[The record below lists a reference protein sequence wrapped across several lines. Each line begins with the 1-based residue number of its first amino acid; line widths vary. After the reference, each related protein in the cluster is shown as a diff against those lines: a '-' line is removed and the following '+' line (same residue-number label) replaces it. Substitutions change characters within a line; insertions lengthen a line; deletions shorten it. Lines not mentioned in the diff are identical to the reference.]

1 MRNPFKKRQLD
12 VPFTGTETTLWPQA
26 AAFFNEMQQLGSF
39 FSPRMAE
46 RVWVANRCIQ
56 LNAQQI
62 AAMRLKF
69 FGSTELVPEPAWV
82 SNPDPV
88 WFPNGIGDAVFTIV
102 RHIYGWG
109 YAILHVTDRYADGF
123 PRGWTVV
130 DPEAVQVELSKTGR
144 RQYRLSG
151 SQTLLDP
158 ADIVQIDRNPGGLHG
173 TSALRSYA
181 NQAWG
186 VIYGGQ
192 LTQNTMSSGGVPQSV
207 LKADTTLNET
217 QARAL
222 QSQWTESA
230 RPAGAPAI
238 LPKGLDFDVLSFSP
252 KDLLLLDA
260 QKFNAQV
267 VASAFGVPAFLLNL
281 PMEGSLIYQ
290 NPQMLGEYWWRFEL
304 RATAKRVADAM
315 TANLLPR
322 GNAVLFESSDT
333 FAPLTEATNID
344 DSTVIQASPADQ
356 PGTIT
361 PIRPVEVTA

>member
-1 MRNPFKKRQLD
+1 MRLNPFKKRQLD
-12 VPFTGTETTLWPQA
+12 VPFTGTEVTLWPQA
-26 AAFFNEMQQLGSF
+26 AAFFNEIQQAGAF
-39 FSPRMAE
+39 FSPRLAE

-62 AAMRLKF
+62 AAMQLKF
-69 FGSTELVPEPAWV
+69 FGSSDLVPEPAWV
-82 SNPDPV
+82 ANPDPV
-88 WFPNGIGDAVFTIV
+88 WFPNGIGDAVFATV
-102 RHIYGWG
+102 RNLYGWG
-109 YAILHVTDRYADGF
+109 YAILQVTSRYANGF
-123 PRGWTVV
+123 PQGWTVL
-130 DPEAVQVELSKTGR
+130 DSEQVVIEFKNGR
-144 RQYRLSG
+144 RRYKVG
-151 SQTLLDP
+151 ETTLDP
-158 ADIVQIDRNPGGLHG
+158 SDIVQIDRNPGGLHG

-222 QSQWTESA
+222 QSQWVGGD
-230 RPAGAPAI
+230 RPPGAPAI
-238 LPKGLDFDVLSFSP
+238 LPKGLDFSVLSFSP

-260 QKFNAQV
+260 QQFNARV

-290 NPQMLGEYWWRFEL
+290 NPQALGEFWWRFEL
-304 RATAKRVADAM
+304 RSTAKRIADAM

-333 FAPLTEATNID
+333 FAPLTEQTNAD
-344 DSTVIQASPADQ
+344 DSSVIKASPAD
-356 PGTIT
+356 GASVT
-361 PIRPVEVTA
+361 PLRPVEVTVG